1 MNSGKAGGTD
11 SITVE
16 LLEAN
21 IETPAAVLEDLF
33 SSIWDNKIKK
43 TRRLEKRFSRQTG

>member
-1 MNSGKAGGTD
+1 MNSGKAGGID

-33 SSIWDNKIKK
+33 NSIRDDNKKYQ
-43 TRRLEKRFSRQTG
+43 TTGEKV